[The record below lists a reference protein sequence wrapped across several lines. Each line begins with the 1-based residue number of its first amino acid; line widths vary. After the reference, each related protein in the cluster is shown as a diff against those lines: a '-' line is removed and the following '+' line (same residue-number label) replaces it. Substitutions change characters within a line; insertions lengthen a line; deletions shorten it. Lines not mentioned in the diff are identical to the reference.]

1 MEVNLMCL
9 IVFVLCV
16 GNYGLCYVVC
26 ALWLNYYVMC
36 YVLISELYDSID
48 LCCMI
53 HLVMC

>member
-1 MEVNLMCL
+1 MCL